1 MARKI
6 ERPMLL
12 FVMLFAF
19 ACLLLG
25 GGWRLVGHQQE
36 DYLIPVRP
44 YTAIRSAL
52 SNAQTTVQESLS
64 VARRAVHEQ
73 RLRSAPAADRQVL
86 KCTVPSDANGNVLA
100 AGTYMRA
107 VYQAFVL
114 DDGFV

>member
-1 MARKI
+1 MARKS

-19 ACLLLG
+19 VCLLLG

-36 DYLIPVRP
+36 DDLIPVRP
-44 YTAIRSAL
+44 YAAIRTAL
-52 SNAQTTVQESLS
+52 SSVEANVQESVS
-64 VARRAVHEQ
+64 MVRRAAHET
-73 RLRSAPAADRQVL
+73 RMRSVPAQDHQVL
-86 KCTVPSDANGNVLA
+86 THHVLSDANGNVLA

-107 VYQAFVL
+107 VYQAFAL

>member
-1 MARKI
+1 MARKS
-6 ERPMLL
+6 ERRMLL

-36 DYLIPVRP
+36 DDLIPVRSH
-44 YTAIRSAL
+44 TAIRTAL
-52 SNAQTTVQESLS
+52 SSEQTSVQESLS
-64 VARRAVHEQ
+64 VARRAAHEQ
-73 RLRSAPAADRQVL
+73 RMRSVPAADHQAL
-86 KCTVPSDANGNVLA
+86 KRSVPSDANGNVLA